1 MAASKT
7 QLARALRGLATDL
20 ADAPRLHVHTPEKPF
35 QPLRHSPKK
44 RVNSIPSDATA
55 QELYLARV
63 ARQQAEE
70 ALANA
75 AAFGIELTVPG
86 MVERRTA
93 APPPPLPEP
102 PQPEPF
108 PQLVH
113 TAVPPSVEDLFSL
126 WRLCGGSEIHVVE
139 TLARLWGCSP
149 LSIADT
155 VRSWLVGMPA
165 IQPPSRSHSAPAVLP
180 LEVRERLKSAAP
192 GGFPTSK
199 QPWERRAAVRRAAR
213 LSYDGVSPNPL
224 ALNPLKSAGAGRR
237 GGPPRASTAARAAPA
252 NSAPVQPSQ
261 RMVDLRN
268 DLSSALSGLHSAST
282 RMHGAAKPTGAPN
295 SYHHARE
302 ARGRAG
308 AGADRDVYMLPQE
321 PTFQPVMLTAA
332 QVATVPEDA
341 ELSFFGDDGGD
352 DALQAFMA
360 RNAASIKLNVR
371 DVAKPSDFGSHR
383 MRF

>member
-1 MAASKT
+1 
-7 QLARALRGLATDL
+7 
-20 ADAPRLHVHTPEKPF
+20 
-35 QPLRHSPKK
+35 
-44 RVNSIPSDATA
+44 
-55 QELYLARV
+55 
-63 ARQQAEE
+63 
-70 ALANA
+70 
-75 AAFGIELTVPG
+75 
-86 MVERRTA
+86 
-93 APPPPLPEP
+93 
-102 PQPEPF
+102 
-108 PQLVH
+108 
-113 TAVPPSVEDLFSL
+113 
-126 WRLCGGSEIHVVE
+126 
-139 TLARLWGCSP
+139 
-149 LSIADT
+149 
-155 VRSWLVGMPA
+155 
-165 IQPPSRSHSAPAVLP
+165 
-180 LEVRERLKSAAP
+180 
-192 GGFPTSK
+192 
-199 QPWERRAAVRRAAR
+199 
-213 LSYDGVSPNPL
+213 
-224 ALNPLKSAGAGRR
+224 
-237 GGPPRASTAARAAPA
+237 
-252 NSAPVQPSQ
+252 
-261 RMVDLRN
+261 MVDLRN